1 MKSFKK
7 LRSLNPQATSKEGKS
22 KHQTIRLLP
31 VILTTF
37 ILISSLF
44 LTFHRNFAAS
54 ITYLEHYSKSTN
66 PHLESAKSPVLSE
79 YIDIQ
84 VDGLENLEPA
94 VIYNSKHKEFLV
106 VWYTK
111 QGALTW
117 DIWAR
122 RVGINGNL
130 ESIFNVASVE
140 AKHLTQ
146 PDVVYSPVQDEYLVV
161 YNYEVTST
169 NTDIYGTRFKWNG
182 SLIGAPF
189 PIITA
194 VDKQMDP
201 SLAYNSTD
209 DEYLVVYGNEWA
221 GGLRDI
227 AAQRIDASDGSLLS
241 WANVATGTGEY
252 RYEPDVAYNPA
263 RNQYLITYTK
273 LPSPINIRGKV
284 ALASLD
290 GVSISPEIELCCTG
304 IAGYQ
309 FGTQVATG
317 PDEYLMTFEIGLVS
331 GPIYGRRVS
340 GEGIPLG
347 PASAFDISSTP
358 PVGGNFSQALAYGEE
373 YGYLVAISLSPDVT
387 QQQNIYGRYVMA
399 GSDSAAGG
407 EFGIDLTEFSQKE
420 PSVSCTPSG
429 DCLVV
434 YEDNWPDGTDY
445 EIRARFV
452 RPHRVYLPSI
462 FKD

>member
-1 MKSFKK
+1 LNDFVSSAELLK
-7 LRSLNPQATSKEGKS
+7 LVSSKEGKS
-22 KHQTIRLLP
+22 KHQTIRILP
-31 VILTTF
+31 VILTTL

-44 LTFHRNFAAS
+44 LTFQRNFAAS
-54 ITYLEHYSKSTN
+54 ITYVEHNSKNTN
-66 PHLESAKSPVLSE
+66 PHLESGKSPVLSE

-94 VIYNSKHKEFLV
+94 VIYNSKHKEYLV

-146 PDVVYSPVQDEYLVV
+146 PDVAYSPVQDEYLVV

-194 VDKQMDP
+194 VDKQIDP

-227 AAQRIDASDGSLLS
+227 AAQRINASDGSLIS
-241 WANVATGTGEY
+241 WANIATGTGED
-252 RYEPDVAYNPA
+252 RDTPDVAYNPA

-273 LPSPINIRGKV
+273 FPSPINIRGKV
-284 ALASLD
+284 ALANLD

-304 IAGYQ
+304 IPGAQ
-309 FGTQVATG
+309 WGTQVATG
-317 PDEYLMTFEIGLVS
+317 PDEFLVTFQIGLFN

-340 GEGIPLG
+340 GEGTPLG
-347 PASAFDISSTP
+347 PASAFDISSTYP
-358 PVGGNFSQALAYGEE
+358 SGINFSQALAYGAE
-373 YGYLVAISLSPDVT
+373 YGYLVAISLQPEPT
-387 QQQNIYGRYVMA
+387 QKSNVYGRYVMA

-407 EFGIDLTEFSQKE
+407 EFGIDLTEFSQNN

-452 RPHRVYLPSI
+452 RPHRVFLPI
-462 FKD
+462 VMKD

>member
-1 MKSFKK
+1 MKAFKN
-7 LRSLNPQATSKEGKS
+7 LRSLNPQATSKVGES
-22 KHQTIRLLP
+22 KHQTIRLLS
-31 VILTTF
+31 IISTTF
-37 ILISSLF
+37 ILV
-44 LTFHRNFAAS
+44 LTLVLTYHRNFAAS
-54 ITYLEHYSKSTN
+54 TTYVEPYSKSTN
-66 PHLESAKSPVLSE
+66 PHLESAQSPVLGE

-130 ESIFNVASVE
+130 GSIFNVASVE

-146 PDVVYSPVQDEYLVV
+146 PDVAYSPVQDEYLVV
-161 YNYEVTST
+161 YNYEVTSSD
-169 NTDIYGTRFKWNG
+169 TDIYGTRFKWDG

-194 VDKQMDP
+194 LDKQMDP
-201 SLAYNSTD
+201 SLTYNSTN

-241 WANVATGTGEY
+241 WANVATGTGED
-252 RYEPDVAYNPA
+252 RDGPDVAYNPA

-273 LPSPINIRGKV
+273 FPSPINIRGKV
-284 ALASLD
+284 ALANLD
-290 GVSISPEIELCCTG
+290 GVSISSEIELCCTG
-304 IAGYQ
+304 ITGAQ
-309 FGTQVATG
+309 WGTQVATG
-317 PDEYLMTFEIGLVS
+317 PDEYLVTFQIGLFN

-340 GEGIPLG
+340 GEGTPLG
-347 PASAFDISSTP
+347 PASAFDISGTYPSG
-358 PVGGNFSQALAYGEE
+358 VNFSQALAYGEE
-373 YGYLVAISLSPDVT
+373 YGYLVAISLEPDAT
-387 QQQNIYGRYVMA
+387 QKSNVYGRYVMA
-399 GSDSAAGG
+399 GSDSAVGD
-407 EFGIDLTEFSQKE
+407 EFGIDLTEFSQNQ

-434 YEDNWPDGTDY
+434 YEDNWPDETDF
-445 EIRARFV
+445 EIRGRFV
-452 RPHRVYLPSI
+452 KPHRVYFPI
-462 FKD
+462 VMKD